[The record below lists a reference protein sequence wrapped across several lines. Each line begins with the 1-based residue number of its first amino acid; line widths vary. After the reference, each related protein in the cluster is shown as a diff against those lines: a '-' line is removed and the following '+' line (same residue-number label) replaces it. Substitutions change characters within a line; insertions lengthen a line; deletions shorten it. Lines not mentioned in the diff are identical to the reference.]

1 MSAGAA
7 ITRSWSVGK
16 FNVTMTIPRE
26 SRGVACAVIEWAPH
40 MPKRRL
46 TDAELQEYRA
56 GRGAALADIA
66 DELGIT
72 VGIVDL

>member
-1 MSAGAA
+1 MSGRAC
-7 ITRSWSVGK
+7 ITRAWPVGK

-26 SRGVACAVIEWAPH
+26 SRGVACAVIEWSPH
-40 MPKRRL
+40 LPKRL
-46 TDAELQEYRA
+46 TDDELQQYRV